1 MEPRRRI
8 ASPAVVE
15 GVSGGEESQMPS
27 KHGALSTVDVDDAS
41 SLLLPLISLLLSL
54 VVSTAE
60 EANSCVVLRG
70 RCCWNC
76 T

>member
-27 KHGALSTVDVDDAS
+27 KHGALSTVDDDDAS
-41 SLLLPLISLLLSL
+41 SLLLPLVSLLLSL

-60 EANSCVVLRG
+60 EENNCVVLRG

>member
-41 SLLLPLISLLLSL
+41 SLLLPLVSLLLSL

-60 EANSCVVLRG
+60 EENNCVVLRG